1 MVSEASEMGDYVAHV
16 NVNDLDTGANG
27 EVQLEVRSNF
37 LTCFVTTLL

>member
-27 EVQLEVRSNF
+27 DVQLQVFSNF
-37 LTCFVTTLL
+37 LALLVS